1 MSVVNYIA
9 LLEMKLSS
17 RQVALVAVFAA
28 LYAIVSRLPGIPII
42 GGAGKIEPVVILDP
56 IVGILLGPW
65 IGGLTSLLGNSVAWI
80 IPSVS
85 FYGLLNLP
93 TGPVAAIVSGS
104 LARNTKN
111 SNWKVAAIIYAIL
124 MALWYA
130 TPTGREAFYYPFL
143 HWGAFILVLVFR
155 ERTHS
160 FLNADTNL
168 RKIFGATICSF
179 AGIMANHMTGNLIFI
194 GSVGSFVSLK
204 AIKDTMK
211 ALGFFWLKSGLP
223 KPPDE
228 PLAALFTVF
237 IPVTVVERVLFTIL
251 TVYLAYGLM
260 IALRKSGI
268 LRMG

>member
-1 MSVVNYIA
+1 LST
-9 LLEMKLSS
+9 MKLTS
-17 RQVALVAVFAA
+17 RQVAVVAVFAA

-56 IVGILLGPW
+56 IVGILLGAW
-65 IGGLTSLLGNSVAWI
+65 IGGLTSLLGNFVAWI

-93 TGPVAAIVSGS
+93 TGPIAAIVSGS

-111 SNWKVAAIIYAIL
+111 SNWKVSAIVYAVL
-124 MALWYA
+124 MALWYL
-130 TPTGREAFYYPFL
+130 TPTGRAAFYYPFL
-143 HWGAFILVLVFR
+143 HWTAFALILIFR
-155 ERTHS
+155 ERTYS
-160 FLNADTNL
+160 FLHAGTTL
-168 RKIFGATICSF
+168 KRVLGATICSF

-223 KPPDE
+223 SPPEE
-228 PLAALFTVF
+228 PLAAVFTF
-237 IPVTVVERVLFTIL
+237 YLPITVIERMLFTIL

>member
-1 MSVVNYIA
+1 LSK
-9 LLEMKLSS
+9 MKLTS
-17 RQVALVAVFAA
+17 RQVAIIAVFAA

-65 IGGLTSLLGNSVAWI
+65 IGGLTSLLGNFVAWI

-93 TGPVAAIVSGS
+93 AGPVAALVSGS

-111 SNWKVAAIIYAIL
+111 SNWKISAIVYSIL
-124 MALWYA
+124 MALWYL

-143 HWGAFILVLVFR
+143 HWAAFALVLIFR
-155 ERTHS
+155 ERTHGL
-160 FLNADTNL
+160 LNADTNF
-168 RKIFGATICSF
+168 RKVLGATICSF
-179 AGIMANHMTGNLIFI
+179 CGIMANHMTGNLIFI
-194 GSVGSFVSLK
+194 GSVGSFVSLR
-204 AIKDTMK
+204 AIKDTLK
-211 ALGFFWLKSGLP
+211 TLGFFWLKSGLP
-223 KPPDE
+223 PPPEE
-228 PLAALFTVF
+228 PLAAVFTLYLP
-237 IPVTVVERVLFTIL
+237 ITVVERMLFTIL

-268 LRMG
+268 LRME